1 MNKKSALIVTA
12 TILMNFT
19 FICFFA
25 KFCESFRS
33 LETLLAM
40 FRFELSKH
48 KDYFF
53 GEKIILKTIK
63 KIILVNLANSEN

>member
-53 GEKIILKTIK
+53 WGKNNFKNYK
-63 KIILVNLANSEN
+63 KDNFG